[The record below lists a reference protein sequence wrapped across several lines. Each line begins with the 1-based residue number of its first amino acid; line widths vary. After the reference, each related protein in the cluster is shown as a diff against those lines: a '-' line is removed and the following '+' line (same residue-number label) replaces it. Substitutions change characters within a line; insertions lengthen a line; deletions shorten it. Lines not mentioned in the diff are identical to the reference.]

1 MNNKPIR
8 ALVVDDE
15 ELIAEL
21 LAETLRASGVEVTTA
36 FDAKDALQTYLN
48 MLPDIVFSDYI
59 MPDIDGIQLMKSLKA
74 IEPKLPVVLFSGYY
88 EKLLKAVEKE
98 SVKPEATMRKPFLRV
113 DKINE
118 IMNNLIANSRLKP
131 M

>member
-98 SVKPEATMRKPFLRV
+98 SIKPEATMRKPFLRV